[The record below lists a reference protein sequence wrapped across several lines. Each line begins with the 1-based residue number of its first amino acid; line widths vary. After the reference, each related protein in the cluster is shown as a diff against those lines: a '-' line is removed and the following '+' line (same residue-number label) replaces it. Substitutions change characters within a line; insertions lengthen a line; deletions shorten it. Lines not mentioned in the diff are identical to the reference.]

1 MHSLH
6 NLRTTVLEALQLEPE
21 NVSSFTEDGT
31 LRSHY
36 ERKNSGSN
44 SYFRLEYTATLL
56 LINCTKPIEHVM
68 HIVGQWLHDNQ
79 PSHDPK
85 AISFEAEILDNNSA
99 DLKISIEGITDTYKP
114 SLTAEGTLIIGCS
127 NQPADPISDEYQV
140 MVIKEHPAHGQ

>member
-1 MHSLH
+1 MHSLYS
-6 NLRTTVLEALQLEPE
+6 LRNTVLKQLRLEPE

-44 SYFRLEYTATLL
+44 SHFRLEYTATLL

-114 SLTAEGTLIIGCS
+114 SVTADGTLIVGCS
-127 NQPADPISDEYQV
+127 NQPADPIIRADGL
-140 MVIKEHPAHGQ
+140 MVIEGHPVHG

>member
-6 NLRTTVLEALQLEPE
+6 SLRDTVLKQLQLEPE

-44 SYFRLEYTATLL
+44 SHFRLEYTATLL

-79 PSHDPK
+79 PSHNPK

-114 SLTAEGTLIIGCS
+114 SVTADGTLIVGCS
-127 NQPADPISDEYQV
+127 NQPADPIIRADGL
-140 MVIKEHPAHGQ
+140 MVIEGHPVHG

>member
-6 NLRTTVLEALQLEPE
+6 SLRDTVLKQLQLEPE

-44 SYFRLEYTATLL
+44 SHFRLEYTATLL

-114 SLTAEGTLIIGCS
+114 SVTADGTLIVGCS
-127 NQPADPISDEYQV
+127 NQPADLIIRAGGL
-140 MVIKEHPAHGQ
+140 MVIEGHPVHG

>member
-6 NLRTTVLEALQLEPE
+6 SLRSTVLEQLQLEPE

-36 ERKNSGSN
+36 ERKGSGGNSH
-44 SYFRLEYTATLL
+44 FRLEYTATLL
-56 LINCTKPIEHVM
+56 LINCAKPIEHVM
-68 HIVGQWLHDNQ
+68 HIVSQWLHDNQ

-99 DLKISIEGITDTYKP
+99 DLKISIEGVTDTYKP
-114 SLTAEGTLIIGCS
+114 SVNVEGTLIVGCS
-127 NQPADPISDEYQV
+127 NKAADSILRPTGL
-140 MVIKEHPAHGQ
+140 MVIEGHPAHG

>member
-6 NLRTTVLEALQLEPE
+6 SLRDTVLKQLQLEPE

-44 SYFRLEYTATLL
+44 SHFRLEYTATLL

-114 SLTAEGTLIIGCS
+114 SVTADGTLIVGCS
-127 NQPADPISDEYQV
+127 NQPADPIIRADGL
-140 MVIKEHPAHGQ
+140 MVIEGHPVHG